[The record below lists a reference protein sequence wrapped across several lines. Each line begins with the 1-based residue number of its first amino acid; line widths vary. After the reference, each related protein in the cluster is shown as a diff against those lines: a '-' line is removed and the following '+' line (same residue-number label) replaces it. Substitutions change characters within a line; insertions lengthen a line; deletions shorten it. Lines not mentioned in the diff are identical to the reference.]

1 MSDLERF
8 LQQAAERMKQRMEG
22 QAQASQAPQQTRPK
36 AKVKPPK
43 QVPVRQAER
52 ANAPHVEAEELLE
65 AEIVDQPQ
73 VQSSSGEKFGNVA
86 NRKPPVT
93 SAVDRADE
101 RMAERLQQKFDHSV
115 GQIQQKS
122 SSRPSFSES
131 RAEQTNQAQE
141 VQRRQE
147 SVSPLISMLR
157 NPDSLKAA
165 FIVSEIFR
173 RKFE

>member
-36 AKVKPPK
+36 AKGKPPK

-52 ANAPHVEAEELLE
+52 ANAPHVEVEELLE

-73 VQSSSGEKFGNVA
+73 VQSSGEKFGNVA

-122 SSRPSFSES
+122 TSRPSFSEP

>member
-22 QAQASQAPQQTRPK
+22 QGQAPQSAQQALPK
-36 AKVKPPK
+36 AQGKQPK

-52 ANAPHVEAEELLE
+52 ADSTYAEVEELVE
-65 AEIVDQPQ
+65 AEIVEQPS
-73 VQSSSGEKFGNVA
+73 VQSSGKKFGNVSK
-86 NRKPPVT
+86 RKPPVT
-93 SAVDRADE
+93 SGVDQADE
-101 RMAERLQQKFDHSV
+101 RMAQRLQQKFDHSV
-115 GQIQQKS
+115 GQIQQKAA
-122 SSRPSFSES
+122 SRPAFSEA

-141 VQRRQE
+141 VQRRQD

-157 NPDSLKAA
+157 DPDSLKAA

>member
-1 MSDLERF
+1 
-8 LQQAAERMKQRMEG
+8 
-22 QAQASQAPQQTRPK
+22 
-36 AKVKPPK
+36 
-43 QVPVRQAER
+43 
-52 ANAPHVEAEELLE
+52 
-65 AEIVDQPQ
+65 
-73 VQSSSGEKFGNVA
+73 VQSSGKKFGNVA

-93 SAVDRADE
+93 SGVDQADE
-101 RMAERLQQKFDHSV
+101 RMAQRLHQKFDHSV
-115 GQIQQKS
+115 GQIEQKAT
-122 SSRPSFSES
+122 SRPAFSEP

-157 NPDSLKAA
+157 DPDSLRAA